1 MTYVLCA
8 GTGTNG
14 GILKVYDE
22 TLTQVGSSATF
33 TLTGVTD
40 LDASP
45 VTFRRMSNGHLWI
58 AWKNTGATNIQVR
71 RSTDNGATV
80 ASSGNNVGSIT
91 VPWSGTSAIVDLAQT
106 GSTVVLI
113 ASANNGVGRVA
124 RTISLGST
132 ALSATNWT
140 SEATPSFPSGVT
152 SDDHLS
158 AVSLPDGRVLA
169 VAKTTGATTT
179 SHPLIQALVRDTD
192 GTWTSHT
199 IEAGPDT
206 TPRFTRP
213 KVTLAPSGE
222 LIVVYGSIEG
232 ARDLSVRTMSLDA
245 FGTWSGRSA
254 KLLGPNW
261 SDSAVLPAPESLSA
275 SGPRPW
281 PILAHAR
288 DDQEIQVQWQY
299 RAVSGEIPGSVGN
312 TSIEAMYL
320 GATPVEAIYL
330 GSTQIA

>member
-1 MTYVLCA
+1 
-8 GTGTNG
+8 
-14 GILKVYDE
+14 KVYDS
-22 TLTQVGSSATF
+22 TLTQVGTSATL

-45 VTFRRMSNGHLWI
+45 VTLRRMSNGHLWI
-58 AWKNTGATNIQVR
+58 AWKNTSGTNIQVR
-71 RSTDNGATV
+71 RSTDDGATI
-80 ASSGNNVGSIT
+80 ATSGDNVGSIT

-113 ASANNGVGRVA
+113 ASANDGVGRIA
-124 RTISLGST
+124 RTIPLNSA

-140 SEATPSFPSGVT
+140 SEATPPFPSGVT

-192 GTWTSHT
+192 GTWASHT

-299 RAVSGEIPGSVGN
+299 REPSGQLPGRVG
-312 TSIEAMYL
+312 TATIEGMYL
-320 GATPVEAIYL
+320 GSAPVTAIYL
-330 GSTQIA
+330 GSTQLA